1 MHAMAC
7 IIEVNRKRKKKQ
19 VYFKAWLMDQSNV
32 MVRCYARFI
41 IEIIESLML
50 IREKKKTFEEHVSK
64 SFILNEKDYSSNY
77 NIISLHF
84 LLFFK

>member
-1 MHAMAC
+1 MH
-7 IIEVNRKRKKKQ
+7 NRSKQKKKKETSVLQ
-19 VYFKAWLMDQSNV
+19 GSVNGPIQRHCY
-32 MVRCYARFI
+32 VRCYARFI

-77 NIISLHF
+77 NIISLHS